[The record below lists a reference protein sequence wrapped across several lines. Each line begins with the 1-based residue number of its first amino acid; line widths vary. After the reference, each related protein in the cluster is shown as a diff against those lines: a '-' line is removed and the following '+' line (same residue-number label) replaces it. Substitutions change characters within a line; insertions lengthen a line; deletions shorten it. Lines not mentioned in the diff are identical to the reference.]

1 MLSGAASYTSMWPT
15 PTPRHTHSQGP
26 GVWHPAECVFLRSS
40 LKRWFS
46 LISWSLW
53 PSTISLIS
61 SNAPFSPLLALPLGY
76 HHLFYLFSI
85 PELALPSLGPSAFV
99 FSNTLCPSL
108 LCSSFH
114 TFYSIFSVFFLG
126 PLFFFNHFLS
136 ITHRLRGRWEAQGTE
151 SIRFWCHTLWLA
163 LTPWGKVCTCPF
175 ASDRWLAKIHLHL
188 LLVGP
193 DSLQETCVSISLYVH
208 VCIFLHME
216 ITYSR

>member
-1 MLSGAASYTSMWPT
+1 MWPT
-15 PTPRHTHSQGP
+15 PAPRHTHSQGP

-46 LISWSLW
+46 LISWSPW

-99 FSNTLCPSL
+99 FSNTLCPFAL
-108 LCSSFH
+108 LFIPF
-114 TFYSIFSVFFLG
+114 TPYSAFFPLG
-126 PLFFFNHFLS
+126 PLFFFNHFIS

-151 SIRFWCHTLWLA
+151 SIRFWCHTSWLV
-163 LTPWGKVCTCPF
+163 LTP
-175 ASDRWLAKIHLHL
+175 
-188 LLVGP
+188 
-193 DSLQETCVSISLYVH
+193 SLCLWP
-208 VCIFLHME
+208 
-216 ITYSR
+216 

>member
-15 PTPRHTHSQGP
+15 PAPTHTHSQGP

-85 PELALPSLGPSAFV
+85 PELALLSLGPSAFI
-99 FSNTLCPSL
+99 FSNTLCTSP

-114 TFYSIFSVFFLG
+114 SFYSIFS
-126 PLFFFNHFLS
+126 FFFPSALFSFLIIS
-136 ITHRLRGRWEAQGTE
+136 YLSHTGWGEGERLRERRASGSDATHCDWHWRHGGKFAHVPLPLTVDLR
-151 SIRFWCHTLWLA
+151 RFTCIYCSVLTLCRK
-163 LTPWGKVCTCPF
+163 PV
-175 ASDRWLAKIHLHL
+175 
-188 LLVGP
+188 
-193 DSLQETCVSISLYVH
+193 
-208 VCIFLHME
+208 
-216 ITYSR
+216 